1 MVRYR
6 ELEGEELEADLQP
19 KLPVMSLEE
28 VMMLYKEIQDRQP
41 VKTFTNAEKT
51 VDWEIMAGQSV

>member
-1 MVRYR
+1 
-6 ELEGEELEADLQP
+6 
-19 KLPVMSLEE
+19 MSLEE

-41 VKTFTNAEKT
+41 VKTFTNAEKA

>member
-41 VKTFTNAEKT
+41 VKTFTNAEKA